1 MLNPL
6 ERTVL
11 NLLTGLLLSVILL
24 LTLSP
29 FDFTTERIGH
39 FSWKTTYRDAA
50 ENLLMTIPLGFLLR
64 LRRRERAPPLLLL
77 PELAFGLL
85 LSLGVESAQLFLP
98 TRASQYSD
106 IVMNAAG
113 CWIGALWAY
122 AISQIRLRPIT

>member
-1 MLNPL
+1 MKPPASQ
-6 ERTVL
+6 RFFTA
-11 NLLTGLLLSVILL
+11 LLLLVVATILL

-29 FDFTTERIGH
+29 FNFTTEHIGR
-39 FSWKTTYRDAA
+39 FYWKTSYRDAA

-64 LRRRERAPPLLLL
+64 LRWREHAPMLFL
-77 PELAFGLL
+77 PELAFGVL

-113 CWIGALWAY
+113 CWLGALWAY
-122 AISQIRLRPIT
+122 AISQSRLRFFT